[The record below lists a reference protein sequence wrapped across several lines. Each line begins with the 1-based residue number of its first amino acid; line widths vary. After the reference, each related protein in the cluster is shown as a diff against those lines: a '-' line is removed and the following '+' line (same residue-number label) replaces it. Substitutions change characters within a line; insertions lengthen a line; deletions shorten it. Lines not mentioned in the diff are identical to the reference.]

1 MTSAARPAKWK
12 IVLAFS
18 IIYLVWG
25 STFLAIRIGVNE
37 VPPFLLAALRFFVAG
52 IAMYAWLRAT
62 GTPSPSQRQW
72 FGSALLGGMIFVVDY
87 GCLFW
92 SEQRVPSGIAAV
104 VLIPSACAVRPSRLP
119 VAFIRWSAWNWKS
132 ARRVASSRRPVADPR

>member
-37 VPPFLLAALRFFVAG
+37 VPPFLLAALRPPPG
-52 IAMYAWLRAT
+52 Q
-62 GTPSPSQRQW
+62 P
-72 FGSALLGGMIFVVDY
+72 
-87 GCLFW
+87 
-92 SEQRVPSGIAAV
+92 
-104 VLIPSACAVRPSRLP
+104 
-119 VAFIRWSAWNWKS
+119 
-132 ARRVASSRRPVADPR
+132 PRDTA